1 MPRRFDSVIPGAS
14 RSSRDCRPGPS
25 DRPNSKGCHT
35 LIQGWPG
42 IMEARGKACGRPALR
57 APCIIS
63 GKTRSEQIYGNRR
76 SGQTRP
82 RADKCNVL
90 LGQANVKEF
99 SAVWC
104 KRLERVAFVD
114 PQYCELRCVSWPLP
128 FAPSKRVFQA
138 AEELLERQ
146 AQSRADTPP
155 GTSHLYPPP

>member
-35 LIQGWPG
+35 LIQGWPS

-90 LGQANVKEF
+90 LGKPMLKSSARFGANDLNGLRSSILNIV
-99 SAVWC
+99 SCVAYLGRC
-104 KRLERVAFVD
+104 RLPHQNV
-114 PQYCELRCVSWPLP
+114 Y
-128 FAPSKRVFQA
+128 SKRRKSS
-138 AEELLERQ
+138 LSGKLN
-146 AQSRADTPP
+146 RAPIP
-155 GTSHLYPPP
+155 L